1 MKVATMGFSMF
12 TSEDV
17 KHGIAFTTHTLRGT
31 ESFSYP
37 VLPSRNR
44 LSRDNIFLMFYLLDR
59 RAVRMLQRAIHLV
72 PGVLRLGLTI
82 AVVAHVRGGYAR
94 LERSR
99 VREVG
104 GLFRV
109 VAPLEI
115 LHGVLL
121 HLLGGSGV
129 VVRLVYAFGVNNY

>member
-1 MKVATMGFSMF
+1 ML
-12 TSEDV
+12 D
-17 KHGIAFTTHTLRGT
+17 
-31 ESFSYP
+31 
-37 VLPSRNR
+37 
-44 LSRDNIFLMFYLLDR
+44 LLDR
-59 RAVRMLQRAIHLV
+59 RGVRVLQRAIHLV
-72 PGVLRLGLTI
+72 AGVSRLGLTI

-109 VAPLEI
+109 VATLEI